1 MNFVLSLSA
10 GATQYLLIVATLYV
24 IGASLYAARIPER
37 LAPGLFD
44 IWFQSHQLF
53 HVFVVAAA
61 CVHYYGIC
69 ILSHNQA
76 SYFGDCQADILTSS
90 TGSLASL
97 IN

>member
-1 MNFVLSLSA
+1 MMQHA
-10 GATQYLLIVATLYV
+10 HIYTMGAIQYLLLVAALYL
-24 IGASLYAARIPER
+24 IGACLYAARIPER

-69 ILSHNQA
+69 VLSHNQTTV
-76 SYFGDCQADILTSS
+76 FGDCRNILSS
-90 TGSLASL
+90 NTVPIAS
-97 IN
+97 IIS

>member
-1 MNFVLSLSA
+1 LIIKLLF
-10 GATQYLLIVATLYV
+10 GFYL
-24 IGASLYAARIPER
+24 ARIPER

-69 ILSHNQA
+69 VLSHNQTN
-76 SYFGDCQADILTSS
+76 FLGDCRNILNSNTAAMTSMI
-90 TGSLASL
+90 G
-97 IN
+97 

>member
-1 MNFVLSLSA
+1 MNESVCFP
-10 GATQYLLIVATLYV
+10 I
-24 IGASLYAARIPER
+24 ARIPER

-69 ILSHNQA
+69 VLSHNQTNF
-76 SYFGDCQADILTSS
+76 FGDCRNILSSNTAAMTSMIS
-90 TGSLASL
+90 
-97 IN
+97 